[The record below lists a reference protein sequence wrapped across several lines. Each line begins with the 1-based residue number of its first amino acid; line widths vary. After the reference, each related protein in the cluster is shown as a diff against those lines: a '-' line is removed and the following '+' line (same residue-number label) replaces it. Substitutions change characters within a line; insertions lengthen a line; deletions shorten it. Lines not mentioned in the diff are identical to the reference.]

1 MTPTTTTTSAGSPP
15 SCRRTGFLPVR
26 RNIMF
31 NLTLGDAVRYAA
43 SFCLLT
49 ALCVMMLAEKGIIL
63 G

>member
-1 MTPTTTTTSAGSPP
+1 
-15 SCRRTGFLPVR
+15 
-26 RNIMF
+26 MF